1 MNYLDWIILL
11 AFFAYILWDGTKHA
25 KTTKNAE
32 ELLLANRSMPWWAM
46 GISIMATQ
54 ASAIS
59 FIGTTGQAFTNDMQF
74 VQMYLGLP
82 IAIVILCITIVPFY
96 HKLRAFTAY
105 EALEQKFGIRVRLVT
120 SFLFLLSRGLAMG
133 AIVAAPSYV
142 LSLILDLPLWLTVI
156 IIGISATIYT
166 TFGGITGVIRTD
178 VKQMVVMMIGLI
190 FIFFWIVIKLPD
202 GIGAME
208 SLKVSGALGKLQT
221 LNFSFESGT
230 KYNIWA
236 GTIASMF
243 LMLSYFGT
251 DQSQVQRLLTAKSLK
266 DSRVGLLMTAVFK
279 IPMVFFMLLIGALL
293 YSYYVFNPAPQN
305 FAPQNG
311 EFQEVELAEEHM
323 QLHEKRKQL
332 AYQYI
337 EGTVA
342 KSNLK
347 SADQAV
353 VNSQHLSLH
362 KDGENRNDTNY
373 VVPYFILTELP
384 NGIIGLI
391 IAAIFAAALS
401 SIDSGLN
408 SLAASSVM
416 DWYKRFSKVEDRP
429 TGFYLKA
436 SRLATLFW
444 GVFATAVA
452 LLFGETNSI
461 IELVNEIGSYFY
473 GSILGVFI
481 LLFVKPI
488 NAKTVISGMTMGIL
502 TVFFF
507 DSVYIDEAGQL
518 TLHSPYLLQTMGI
531 TNHPDACRK
540 ALSFLWLNPIGALSV
555 VFWSLIFTFGL
566 KLFPASK
573 AT

>member
-1 MNYLDWIILL
+1 MI
-11 AFFAYILWDGTKHA
+11 WDGTRHA
-25 KTTKNAE
+25 RKTRDAE

-96 HKLRAFTAY
+96 HKLKAFTAY
-105 EALEQKFGIRVRLVT
+105 EALEQKFGIRVRLIT

-156 IIGISATIYT
+156 IIGISATVYT

-178 VKQMVVMMIGLI
+178 VKQMIVMMLGLV
-190 FIFFWIVIKLPD
+190 FIFFWIVLKLPE
-202 GIGAME
+202 GVGAMD

-221 LNFSFESGT
+221 LNFSFDTGS

-251 DQSQVQRLLTAKSLK
+251 DQSQVQRLLTAKSLR
-266 DSRVGLLMTAVFK
+266 DSRMGLLLTAVFK

-305 FAPQNG
+305 FAPENG
-311 EFQEVELAEEHM
+311 NFHKQSQHSEHLG
-323 QLHEKRKQL
+323 LHEKRKQL
-332 AYQYI
+332 AYQFLD
-337 EGTVA
+337 GTVA
-342 KSNLK
+342 KASLK
-347 SADQAV
+347 DADRQFTTK
-353 VNSQHLSLH
+353 QQQSLVQ
-362 KDGENRNDTNY
+362 DGEQRNDTNY

-384 NGIIGLI
+384 HGIIGLI

-416 DWYKRFSKVEDRP
+416 DWYKKFSNPQERSA
-429 TGFYLKA
+429 GFYLRA
-436 SRLATLFW
+436 SRIATLFW
-444 GVFATAVA
+444 GLFATLVA
-452 LLFGETNSI
+452 LAFGETNSI

-473 GSILGVFI
+473 GSILGVFM
-481 LLFVKPI
+481 LLFIKRI
-488 NAKTVISGMTMGIL
+488 AHAMVIPALIMGIS
-502 TVFFF
+502 TVFLF
-507 DSVYIDEAGQL
+507 DSLYISSTNHLILQ
-518 TLHSPYLLQTMGI
+518 SPYLFQAMGI
-531 TNHPDACRK
+531 GSNVEMYEK
-540 ALSFLWLNPIGALSV
+540 ALSFLWLNPIGAVSV
-555 VFWSLIFTFGL
+555 VFWAVIFSYGKKIFQ
-566 KLFPASK
+566 PAK
-573 AT
+573 TI